1 MLMSAHVQSVKGCG
15 KMKTSNSKKDGLAAK
30 TSNSKKD
37 GLAAIHVIDGTIL
50 GVLDF
55 VECHQNE
62 LHLSAD
68 IVDKSVITTDSLI
81 IPFHSMI
88 SVFSYFITIQCIIM
102 IIIIVFIIIVVVVD
116 IEMLFYSRN
125 KDQEKTIRA
134 RQSDFRN

>member
-1 MLMSAHVQSVKGCG
+1 MSAHVQSVKVCG
-15 KMKTSNSKKDGLAAK
+15 KTK

-37 GLAAIHVIDGTIL
+37 GLAAIYVIDGTIL

-68 IVDKSVITTDSLI
+68 IVDKSVITTDSIIILI
-81 IPFHSMI
+81 IILTGIIPLSMI
-88 SVFSYFITIQCIIM
+88 SVLSYFITIQCIIIIM
-102 IIIIVFIIIVVVVD
+102 IIVIIIIVVVVD

>member
-1 MLMSAHVQSVKGCG
+1 MSAHVQSVKVCG
-15 KMKTSNSKKDGLAAK
+15 KTK

-68 IVDKSVITTDSLI
+68 IVDKSVITTDSIIILI
-81 IPFHSMI
+81 IILTGIIPQYDLSSQLLYHY
-88 SVFSYFITIQCIIM
+88 SVYYNYYYDYYCYYYYCSCC
-102 IIIIVFIIIVVVVD
+102 
-116 IEMLFYSRN
+116 
-125 KDQEKTIRA
+125 
-134 RQSDFRN
+134 